1 MQKGLKRLLRLENY
15 AEESKVP
22 FKYCATEKRWNTIQL
37 GDVDIHEDE
46 VLIVECV
53 YILKNLPDRTM
64 SVESSRNIVLK
75 MI

>member
-1 MQKGLKRLLRLENY
+1 MENY
-15 AEESKVP
+15 AEEVKVP
-22 FKYCATEKRWNTIQL
+22 FKYCAIAKRWNTIQL
-37 GDVDIHEDE
+37 GDFDIHEDE